1 MLIFSLLGFYEIIE
15 SQTTLKIYQISR
27 FSLKVNITILNV
39 WIHGI
44 NGINKNDIAN

>member
-1 MLIFSLLGFYEIIE
+1 MLIFNLLGLYEIIE
-15 SQTTLKIYQISR
+15 SQTTLKIYPISR

-44 NGINKNDIAN
+44 NGISKNDFAN